1 MAVKEPFYNGEIL
14 YRAIKPIPTMWKTI
28 DNKRVPSSAV
38 FKDSKGVSVDR
49 QSNRK
54 DETAIKYLSSS
65 KEGYD
70 ILSITVNNCEDLSI
84 VYQIDPIED
93 NPYHS
98 LILRNSDDKIELTS
112 SQAKY
117 LAKVAKL
124 ETVKESD

>member
-1 MAVKEPFYNGEIL
+1 MDVKEPFYNGEKL

-49 QSNRK
+49 QDSRENK
-54 DETAIKYLSSS
+54 VAIEYLSST

-98 LILRNSDDKIELTS
+98 LILRSIDKIELTS
-112 SQAKY
+112 SQAKH

-124 ETVKESD
+124 EKVNESD

>member
-1 MAVKEPFYNGEIL
+1 MGVKEPFYNGEKL

-49 QSNRK
+49 QLYREN
-54 DETAIKYLSSS
+54 EIAIEYLSSS

-84 VYQIDPIED
+84 VYQADPIDD

-98 LILRNSDDKIELTS
+98 LILRSLNDKIELTS
-112 SQAKY
+112 SQAKH
-117 LAKVAKL
+117 LSKIAKL
-124 ETVKESD
+124 EKVKKSD

>member
-1 MAVKEPFYNGEIL
+1 MGVKEPFYNGEKL

-49 QSNRK
+49 QFYREN
-54 DETAIKYLSSS
+54 EIAIEYLSSS

-84 VYQIDPIED
+84 VYQADPIED

-98 LILRNSDDKIELTS
+98 LILRNLNDKIELTS
-112 SQAKY
+112 SQAKH
-117 LAKVAKL
+117 LSKIAKL
-124 ETVKESD
+124 EKVKESD